1 MATKYELVNQ
11 GPQESEAA
19 TTQLPTRA
27 AKISNE
33 KRANGRWYTGVG
45 QIVTGLAS
53 IAVGVA
59 TVAHLIAIRKDA
71 DTTQKYTYVFGFLC
85 WPIGGGIV
93 SVCFL
98 IYPLLNY

>member
-1 MATKYELVNQ
+1 MAHPPKYEPVNQ
-11 GPQESEAA
+11 APQDPEAA
-19 TTQLPTRA
+19 TTPSPTNPA
-27 AKISNE
+27 NISND

-59 TVAHLIAIRKDA
+59 TVAHLIAIRQEA
-71 DTTQKYTYVFGFLC
+71 DTAQKYTYIFGFLC

-93 SVCFL
+93 SVCF
-98 IYPLLNY
+98 